1 MRVARYIAF
10 LLAVVALHAL
20 GVRLFADFAVY
31 VDLFLVMTVGWAFT
45 SSPLVGLAAG
55 MVTGLTADG
64 FAGGLY
70 GLNGFANTL
79 IGYSTAVAVA
89 NLAKMNISGA
99 AILYALAAVVQQ
111 LVLLVLI
118 LLMLPN
124 PEAPTLWS
132 LAWKVGIT
140 AALGAVVFLGQQNM
154 ARLLGRWRSSRES
167 RLRF

>member
-1 MRVARYIAF
+1 VSVVRYLAF
-10 LLAVVALHAL
+10 LLLVVALHAL
-20 GVRLFADFAVY
+20 GVRLYSDFTVY

-45 SSPLVGLAAG
+45 SNPLVGLAAG

-64 FAGGLY
+64 FAGGPY

-79 IGYSTAVAVA
+79 IGYSAAVAVA

-111 LVLLVLI
+111 LVLLVLV
-118 LLMLPN
+118 LVMLPN
-124 PEAPTLWS
+124 PEAPALLS

-140 AALGAVVFLGQQNM
+140 AALGAVVFLAQQNM
-154 ARLLGRWRSSRES
+154 ARLMGRWRRSRDA